1 MWIWWYF
8 LVPLVPPFIFYTFL
22 IKVLVDKSRKT
33 SEISTSL
40 PMLQMSIASLKGDR
54 VPEGSAESGMEGRKV
69 LHTCDPECDPQGC
82 YGKGPTQ
89 CVHCLHYK
97 LDKWVP
103 LLLYIWYRTYIFL
116 PINENAILPTVWA
129 RLLVILTSEI
139 YCYQNYLVK
148 YY

>member
-1 MWIWWYF
+1 MRCELDDSASIHWCF
-8 LVPLVPPFIFYTFL
+8 NLPFTLSSFRSCRQIQGDFRDLNRTP
-22 IKVLVDKSRKT
+22 S
-33 SEISTSL
+33 

-97 LDKWVP
+97 LDK
-103 LLLYIWYRTYIFL
+103 
-116 PINENAILPTVWA
+116 
-129 RLLVILTSEI
+129 
-139 YCYQNYLVK
+139 
-148 YY
+148 